1 MAHSIGK
8 TIAEL
13 RKEKGWTQVE
23 LAEKLQ
29 VSDKAVSKWEKDD
42 AFPSV
47 EFFPVLA
54 SLFGVS
60 IDFLM
65 TGKAPEKEVIL
76 MSKME
81 MCAKND
87 DVSMLSGINIHSKDE
102 NGKTLADY
110 VLQYESVRVY
120 SACKN
125 LHFSHADDI
134 RMALIANNIERLDS
148 LKVKKLAH
156 EADRNS
162 VPQHLR
168 TSMPIITDAI
178 LHLIVDDPRVSDSTF
193 DYLISPLNEEPKY
206 KKSSKNVWYWVIPH
220 LIHINATV
228 CSRAITW
235 QARGL

>member
-54 SLFGVS
+54 SLFGVC

-81 MCAKND
+81 LCAKND
-87 DVSMLSGINIHSKDE
+87 DVSLLDGFSSKSKVE
-102 NGKTLADY
+102 NGKTLADF
-110 VLQYESVRVY
+110 VLQYDSVNVY
-120 SACKN
+120 NAC
-125 LHFSHADDI
+125 
-134 RMALIANNIERLDS
+134 
-148 LKVKKLAH
+148 
-156 EADRNS
+156 
-162 VPQHLR
+162 
-168 TSMPIITDAI
+168 
-178 LHLIVDDPRVSDSTF
+178 
-193 DYLISPLNEEPKY
+193 
-206 KKSSKNVWYWVIPH
+206 
-220 LIHINATV
+220 
-228 CSRAITW
+228 
-235 QARGL
+235 